1 MTTLEKELK
10 ISEILKSK
18 YNCDVVTN
26 ENRPYTLYNAKD
38 IARVLGIKNIR
49 TMMMSYDDTEKSKI
63 IKQTRGGNQKV
74 TYITYDALIK
84 LILKSRK
91 SESIELSKE
100 IELDKKTKHYACIES
115 DIIKCIL
122 KTFDGNIMI
131 PQYRV
136 NQYYIDLYFP
146 EYLLAIECDELH
158 HNKEKNKLQ
167 DEIRFY
173 HITRKLHCRVIRFNP
188 FEKKFNIF
196 RLLNDIYIHLAVF
209 PRRYIDEGVEVKD
222 YYESDTEKNEEKMD
236 VQYEENEKEDDNEEE
251 D

>member
-1 MTTLEKELK
+1 MTTLEKELR

-26 ENRPYTLYNAKD
+26 ENRPYTLYNVKD

-49 TMMMSYDDTEKSKI
+49 SIMMSYNDTEKSKI

-84 LILKSRK
+84 LLLKSRK
-91 SESIELSKE
+91 PESIEISKE

-158 HNKEKNKLQ
+158 HNTKKNKLQ

-188 FEKKFNIF
+188 FEKNFNIF
-196 RLLNDIYIHLAVF
+196 GLLNDIYIHLAVF

-222 YYESDTEKNEEKMD
+222 YYESDTEKNEEKTD
-236 VQYEENEKEDDNEEE
+236 IQSEENENEEE